1 MYTVGPRSVRVIS
14 RESATPLLL
23 AAAAFSGPARPPGL
37 DTVDIM
43 GGLCDPGGPG
53 DRRVCATV

>member
-23 AAAAFSGPARPPGL
+23 GAAAWFPGPARPPGL

-43 GGLCDPGGPG
+43 GGLCDPGDP
-53 DRRVCATV
+53 ATVVCV